1 MPVFPHTLPRKQCQ
15 TKPGG
20 DAGSPAKKARC
31 SLIPAAAA
39 FQPSVTSFLQPQ
51 PSCST
56 TVIDIIQQQAASG
69 IDTAAPGDD
78 EISDMVLQLED
89 RHERSTE
96 QDPGEDSEEERTED
110 EEAT

>member
-1 MPVFPHTLPRKQCQ
+1 MPIFPHTLPRKQCQ

-20 DAGSPAKKARC
+20 DTGSPAKKARC
-31 SLIPAAAA
+31 SLIPAEAA

-56 TVIDIIQQQAASG
+56 TVIDIIQQQVASG
-69 IDTAAPGDD
+69 ADTAAPGDD
-78 EISDMVLQLED
+78 EVSDIVLQLED
-89 RHERSTE
+89 QHERNTE
-96 QDPGEDSEEERTED
+96 QDPGEDSEEEGTEE

>member
-1 MPVFPHTLPRKQCQ
+1 MPIFPHTLPRKQCH

-20 DAGSPAKKARC
+20 DAGSPAKKTRR
-31 SLIPAAAA
+31 SLVSTEAA

-56 TVIDIIQQQAASG
+56 TVIDIIQQQVASG
-69 IDTAAPGDD
+69 ADTAAPRDD
-78 EISDMVLQLED
+78 EVSDIVLQLED

-96 QDPGEDSEEERTED
+96 QDPGEDSEEEGTEE